1 MGNKAISIL
10 HSDDARDL
18 MKKSYASQG
27 YFFLQTSDKSSK
39 GSRAASILRAAARD
53 HSVRLMALAARASA
67 PSHFK
72 EVIAAIDAM
81 VEVLNEEE
89 AKDLEIKEECESN
102 RARDSRKAVVQS
114 RDIDEMT
121 DAITTLESKI
131 EELKEQIAK
140 NEQ

>member
-27 YFFLQTSDKSSK
+27 YFFLRTSDKSAK

-53 HSVRLMALAARASA
+53 HSGRFMALAARASS

-72 EVIAAIDAM
+72 EVIAAIDKM
-81 VEVLNEEE
+81 VEVLKEE
-89 AKDLEIKEECESN
+89 AKDLEIKEECESD
-102 RARDSRKAVVQS
+102 RARDSRKAAVLS
-114 RDIDEMT
+114 RDIDEMS
-121 DAITTLESKI
+121 DAI
-131 EELKEQIAK
+131 A
-140 NEQ
+140 